1 MSQVHF
7 QSRLHIVSWLEKNC
21 PRKAIVR
28 ALSEGSVEFYGGFSP
43 VPPTTDPGWIM
54 RVTSVYD
61 KTWYVA
67 VISSQNH
74 YGIRILRDVPW
85 GYWYGTYKW
94 PVCYKNDN
102 KFRQQL
108 YSGDH
113 PEEYL
118 KLKEIWNENQHI

>member
-1 MSQVHF
+1 MKQIHF

-28 ALSEGSVEFYGGFSP
+28 ALNEGQVEFFGGFNP
-43 VPPTTDPGWIM
+43 IPPTTHPGWII
-54 RVTSVYD
+54 RVTSVYG

-67 VISSQNH
+67 VIAYRDH

-85 GYWYGTYKW
+85 GNWDSYFWDKTHRKGE
-94 PVCYKNDN
+94 
-102 KFRQQL
+102 L
-108 YSGDH
+108 YSGDN

-118 KLKEIWNENQHI
+118 KLKEMWNENRN